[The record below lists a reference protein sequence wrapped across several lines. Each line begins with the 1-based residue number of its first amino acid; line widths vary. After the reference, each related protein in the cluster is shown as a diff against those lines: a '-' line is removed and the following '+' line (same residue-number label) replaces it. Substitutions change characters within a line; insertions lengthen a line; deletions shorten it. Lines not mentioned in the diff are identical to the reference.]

1 MMMMIEFGNEVIDDI
16 RQHRYYVGSPVLD
29 YYISIDDA
37 RPINDSIIRSGL
49 LFRYAMQQNSENTNL
64 LGPAYWKTLNQQMW
78 NDLAGNTK
86 VRMRIVDDGT
96 NPANSP
102 NTISSVSGLTK
113 ATPDTSSTTT
123 GPITSSYA
131 SN

>member
-1 MMMMIEFGNEVIDDI
+1 MMMMIEFGNEVIDDV
-16 RQHRYYVGSPVLD
+16 RQHRYYVGSPVFD
-29 YYISIDDA
+29 YYISNDDA
-37 RPINDSIIRSGL
+37 RPIKDSIIRAGL

-96 NPANSP
+96 NPAYSP

-113 ATPDTSSTTT
+113 TEPDTSSTTT